1 MNEFD
6 KIYLN
11 QVLQSIKILLLLIF
25 IIIFFMDIGFL
36 YLLLFKGG

>member
-25 IIIFFMDIGFL
+25 IIVLFMDIGLL